1 MLLHVELSRVHAP
14 GISESCEIP
23 SRKDLLKK
31 FTGRVGT
38 THDSPSVVMGRYGG
52 QNAQQLGDVGTNAD
66 TRLADTEELVD
77 EGTGSDEDGTND
89 PGTECTSVNIR
100 VIVVVNDST
109 DFGVGRVLDDAS
121 DLAYTGKFD
130 LVLTT
135 VMRAAS
141 TLSSL

>member
-14 GISESCEIP
+14 GISESGEIP
-23 SRKDLLKK
+23 SRKGLLKK

-38 THDSPSVVMGRYGG
+38 THDFPSVAMGKSSG
-52 QNAQQLGDVGTNAD
+52 QNAQQLGNIGTNAD
-66 TRLADTEELVD
+66 ARLANTEELVD
-77 EGTGSDEDGTND
+77 EGTSSDEDGTND

-100 VIVVVNDST
+100 VIVIVNDSA

-121 DLAYTGKFD
+121 DLAYSGKFE